1 MAQVKTNAM
10 RMLEKEKISYEVY
23 YYDAGDGKIDG
34 ISAAK
39 KIGKDIT
46 RVYKTLVT
54 RGNSGEFYVFVI
66 PVAKELD
73 LKKAAKAVGEKSV
86 EMLHVNEINKITGY
100 IRGGC
105 SPVGMKKLFA
115 TVFSQDAQE
124 LEKIIVSGGKIGC
137 QIELAP
143 NDLLTAVQGRYAQIT
158 LE

>member
-1 MAQVKTNAM
+1 MAQAKTNAM

>member
-1 MAQVKTNAM
+1 MTQVKTNAM

-66 PVAKELD
+66 PVAKELN